1 MEQRVLSAGGKR
13 WLAAGLVAVVVLGS
27 MAAWWSRS
35 RGPALPALDAS
46 GQPILTPLEPDTLA
60 MAPRDQRVT
69 VRVLNATGVRGL
81 ARRATFY
88 LRSMGYDVV
97 DFDSDRGPT
106 RDSSEVVVHG
116 RDSTLGIRLQR
127 ALGVGRVTSASV
139 DSLRYVDLT
148 VVLGRDWQP
157 PADTLR
163 P

>member
-1 MEQRVLSAGGKR
+1 MLRASAKR
-13 WLAAGLVAVVVLGS
+13 WAAAGLVAVVVLGS
-27 MAAWWSRS
+27 LAAWWSQS

-46 GQPILTPLEPDTLA
+46 GQPILTPAEPDTLA
-60 MAPRDQRVT
+60 MAPSNQRVT

-97 DFDSDRGPT
+97 DFDSERGPT

-116 RDSTLGIRLQR
+116 GDSTLGLRMQR
-127 ALGVGRVTSASV
+127 ALGTGRVRSASL

>member
-1 MEQRVLSAGGKR
+1 MLSASAKR
-13 WLAAGLVAVVVLGS
+13 WAAAGLVAVVVLGS
-27 MAAWWSRS
+27 LAAWWSQS

-46 GQPILTPLEPDTLA
+46 GQPILTPAEPDTLA
-60 MAPRDQRVT
+60 MAPSNQRVT

-81 ARRATFY
+81 ARRSTFY

-97 DFDSDRGPT
+97 DFDSERGPT

-116 RDSTLGIRLQR
+116 RDSTLGLRMQR
-127 ALGVGRVTSASV
+127 ALGTGHVRSASL